1 MDEEV
6 FNMQL
11 RRFLKKV
18 GIQSQRDIELAVRQ
32 GIETGTLTST
42 EILDAQVVLRVP
54 AVGVD
59 VTIEDEI
66 ALR

>member
-18 GIQSQRDIELAVRQ
+18 GIQSQQEIEQAVRKS
-32 GIETGTLTST
+32 IETGLLSGK
-42 EILDAQVVLRVP
+42 EKLKVQMLLRIP
-54 AVGVD
+54 AADVE

-66 ALR
+66 RLT

>member
-18 GIQSQRDIELAVRQ
+18 GIQSQQEIEQAVRKS
-32 GIETGTLTST
+32 IETGLLSGK
-42 EILDAQVVLRVP
+42 EKLKVQMLLRIP
-54 AVGVD
+54 AADVE

-66 ALR
+66 GLT